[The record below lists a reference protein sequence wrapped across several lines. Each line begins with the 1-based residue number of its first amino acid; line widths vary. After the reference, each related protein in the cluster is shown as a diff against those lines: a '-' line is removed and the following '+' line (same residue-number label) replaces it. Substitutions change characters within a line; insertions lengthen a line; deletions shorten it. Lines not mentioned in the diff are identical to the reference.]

1 MIRPLSVILT
11 VETPH
16 MNELTQEIERIA
28 ALLKRVDASSLVL
41 ENLQAV
47 EAGLLDSSMTQDIQS
62 YLKSL
67 GPEPLDESER
77 EKFRARTRHE
87 ADQINQSAE
96 ELLHE
101 LERVKRIRQTLNLE
115 ALDPIIK
122 EARAIIHRVH
132 GLTADLQ

>member
-11 VETPH
+11 VEIPH
-16 MNELTQEIERIA
+16 MKDLTQEIARIA

-47 EAGLLDSSMTQDIQS
+47 EAGLLDGSMTQDIQS

-77 EKFRARTRHE
+77 EKYRERTRRE
-87 ADQINQSAE
+87 ADQINEAAE

-101 LERVKRIRQTLNLE
+101 LDRVKRIRQTLNLE